1 MAVRQ
6 VGQFLGGQSEAN
18 SAGGFWLGGMKG
30 EAKEANQLKNPFLRC
45 LLTRPLQASLEH
57 FVVGPLSGGS
67 RRFTSAKKMEG
78 GGKI

>member
-1 MAVRQ
+1 MVRVERAYLAGRDAV
-6 VGQFLGGQSEAN
+6 GSEKSRLTEKSIPA
-18 SAGGFWLGGMKG
+18 
-30 EAKEANQLKNPFLRC
+30 

-67 RRFTSAKKMEG
+67 RRFTSAKKIEG